1 VVAAVARVVLA
12 VTFAISGA
20 AKVRSRRAL
29 PAAMRAFG
37 VPARAAGVAAI
48 VVPAVELALAVALLV
63 AWTSRWPVWV
73 AIVVLVAFTA
83 LLVRAAVRHVP
94 CPCFGVVDDAPVGPV
109 AVVRNGA
116 FLAIAVLALG
126 PR

>member
-1 VVAAVARVVLA
+1 MVAAVARVVLA
-12 VTFAISGA
+12 ATFAISGA

-37 VPARAAGVAAI
+37 IPGRAAGVAAFA
-48 VVPAVELALAVALLV
+48 VPAVEVALAVALLV
-63 AWTSRWPVWV
+63 AWASSWPVWV
-73 AIVVLVAFTA
+73 AIALLIAFTV
-83 LLVRAAVRHVP
+83 LLVRAVVRHVP
-94 CPCFGVVDDAPVGPV
+94 CPCFGVVNDAPVGPV
-109 AVVRNGA
+109 AVVRNGV